1 MLVSRRAAIAGLLF
15 AMIAIG
21 ALDRSPW
28 SRILGDAYPD
38 GLSSDYPQFL
48 EEVARRT
55 APGDTI
61 AILVPMKSWSRGQA
75 YAYYRASYFLA
86 GRKVIPLLNADDSW
100 HPKRLLEARYVA
112 VWKMQPLA
120 GPYTRVW
127 SGHSG
132 FLLRRRP

>member
-1 MLVSRRAAIAGLLF
+1 VRVSRRSAVAGILF

-38 GLSSDYPQFL
+38 GRTSDYPQFL

-61 AILVPMKSWSRGQA
+61 AILVPMKSWSRGQS

-86 GRKVIPLLNADDSW
+86 GRKVIPLLNADDSR
-100 HPKRLLEARYVA
+100 HPERLREARYLA
-112 VWKMQPLA
+112 VWKMEPPA
-120 GPYTRVW
+120 GPYTRAW
-127 SGHSG
+127 SGHTG
-132 FLLRRRP
+132 VLLRRLP